1 MAGQNDGKMNEGKRE
16 RRSALILKKVTK
28 KTGKLNFAEND
39 EFWNI
44 ALRGVEKGRVGGRQN
59 AESHGKG
66 AKDAK

>member
-28 KTGKLNFAEND
+28 KTGKLNLPKND

-44 ALRGVEKGRVGGRQN
+44 ALRGVEKAECGRQN